1 MWLNQM
7 EHERKTLTVV
17 FFCRRTCKRIG
28 VGRKGRK
35 TVLFYT
41 FALLTNVTLLEIIIS
56 RITQSKYRCSTNF
69 LMLRRMLLHARYP
82 LDSFHLA
89 MQLHV
94 QNFIQQGQHSWTSVI
109 ASSASVC
116 LPDWSA
122 CTLLRGLVIGAE
134 VRAKLRTVLDALES
148 LFAASMTM
156 ES

>member
-1 MWLNQM
+1 MLW
-7 EHERKTLTVV
+7 
-17 FFCRRTCKRIG
+17 RI
-28 VGRKGRK
+28 
-35 TVLFYT
+35 F
-41 FALLTNVTLLEIIIS
+41 
-56 RITQSKYRCSTNF
+56 
-69 LMLRRMLLHARYP
+69 LHARYL

-116 LPDWSA
+116 FAGWSA
-122 CTLLRGLVIGAE
+122 CTLLRGLVIGAD
-134 VRAKLRTVLDALES
+134 VRAKLSTVLDALES